1 MATPATKARK
11 ASTRRR
17 TPKAEHLSMPYPDLP
32 GVDHPHFWIAHY
44 LARLAE
50 IIALDHLRYK
60 MHSKLDDV
68 TSSALSV
75 GCCNLF
81 IELTK
86 SAQYARD
93 EGLLLYAWPGTKL
106 FTNPEA
112 RH

>member
-1 MATPATKARK
+1 MATTATTERK

-17 TPKAEHLSMPYPDLP
+17 TPKPEHLCMPYPDLP
-32 GVDHPHFWIAHY
+32 GVDHPHFWVAHY

-68 TSSALSV
+68 TSSGLSV

-86 SAQYARD
+86 SAQNARD
-93 EGLLLYAWPGTKL
+93 DGMLLYAWPGTKL